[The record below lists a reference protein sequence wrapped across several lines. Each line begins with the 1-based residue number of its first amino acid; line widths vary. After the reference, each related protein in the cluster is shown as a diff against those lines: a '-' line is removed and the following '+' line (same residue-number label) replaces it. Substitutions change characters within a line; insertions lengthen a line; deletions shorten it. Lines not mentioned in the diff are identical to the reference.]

1 MAAAVT
7 DAIQCIGRTSS
18 TTSKS
23 NGKTVTDDKENS
35 STKTN
40 TLSASTED
48 GMDVEPEQPPR
59 QLPLDLHRVEILPMQ
74 QRSTTGLESK
84 FVNGIVLDHGSRHP
98 DMPSS
103 LRNVYVMIC
112 NISLEYEQAE
122 TASGFV
128 YSTAQEREALV
139 ESERKWLDERCRKIV
154 QFKRSVCDKHEGD
167 GNNETK
173 TFCIINQK
181 GVDPLSL
188 DMFAKEGI
196 LCLRRAKRRN
206 MERLSLATG
215 GQVILSLEDLDPEM
229 LGYCGHVYEET
240 YGDDKFTFVEDCGM
254 DAQSC
259 TLLIQGPNQL
269 TIDQIKDAVK
279 DGLRAVKNAV
289 EDNAVVPGGGA
300 FELAASLFLINEV
313 VPKTVGKAK
322 LGVMAFAEALLII
335 PKTLIANSGYDV
347 QDALLQLKDE
357 FMANN
362 KLDSNDPIMA
372 IGFNCTTGEPM
383 LPVVEG
389 VYDNVRVKRQSLHL
403 ATVLANQLL
412 LVDEVMRA
420 GKSMGQ
426 QSQQPPMDDM

>member
-7 DAIQCIGRTSS
+7 DAIQCIGRTLPSPLNE
-18 TTSKS
+18 KS
-23 NGKTVTDDKENS
+23 VIGEGKENAGL
-35 STKTN
+35 T
-40 TLSASTED
+40 TESEL
-48 GMDVEPEQPPR
+48 V

-74 QRSTTGLESK
+74 QRSMTGLESK

-103 LRNVYVMIC
+103 LRNVYIMIC

-128 YSTAQEREALV
+128 YSTAEERESLV

-154 QFKRSVCDKHEGD
+154 HFKRSVCNDTTD
-167 GNNETK
+167 GSTEKK

-215 GQVILSLEDLDPEM
+215 GQVILSLEDLDPAM

-240 YGDDKFTFVEDCGM
+240 YGDDKFTFVEDCGI

-300 FELAASLFLINEV
+300 FELAASLYLTNEI
-313 VPKTVGKAK
+313 VPKTIGKAK

-347 QDALLQLKDE
+347 QDALLKLKDE
-357 FMANN
+357 YMANN
-362 KLDSNDPIMA
+362 ASNSTDPIMA

-383 LPVVEG
+383 LPCIEG

-426 QSQQPPMDDM
+426 QAQQQQMDDM